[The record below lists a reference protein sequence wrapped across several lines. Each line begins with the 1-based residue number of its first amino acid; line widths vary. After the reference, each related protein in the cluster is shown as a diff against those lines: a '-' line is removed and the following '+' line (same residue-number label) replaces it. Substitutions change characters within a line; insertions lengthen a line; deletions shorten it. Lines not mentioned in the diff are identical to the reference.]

1 MTDVYDNEISVENLA
16 GMRTKEINKLFKETN
31 VTKEDASK
39 LRNQRRRLK
48 IKEYSKIHHQRVKD
62 MLETLEKEKDTLEAE
77 YMNLQA
83 EVTYLKGLKWYY
95 EHK

>member
-1 MTDVYDNEISVENLA
+1 MTDVYDEISVEDLA

-39 LRNQRRRLK
+39 LRYQRRRLK
-48 IKEYSKIHHQRVKD
+48 IKEYSKVHHQRVKD
-62 MLETLEKEKDTLEAE
+62 MLETLEKEKDNLEAE

>member
-1 MTDVYDNEISVENLA
+1 MSDIYDNEISVEDLA
-16 GMRTKEINKLFKETN
+16 GMRTKEINKLFKDSN
-31 VTKEDASK
+31 VSKEDASK
-39 LRNQRRRLK
+39 LRYQRRRLK

-62 MLETLEKEKDTLEAE
+62 MLETLEKEKNNLEAE
-77 YMNLQA
+77 YISLQA

>member
-1 MTDVYDNEISVENLA
+1 MTDVSDEISVEGLA

-39 LRNQRRRLK
+39 LRHQRRRLK

-62 MLETLEKEKDTLEAE
+62 MLETLEKQKDTLETE

-95 EHK
+95 

>member
-1 MTDVYDNEISVENLA
+1 MTDVYDNEISVEDLA

-39 LRNQRRRLK
+39 LRYQRRRLK

>member
-1 MTDVYDNEISVENLA
+1 MTSIYDNEISVKDLA

-39 LRNQRRRLK
+39 LRYQRRRLK

-77 YMNLQA
+77 YMSLQA

>member
-1 MTDVYDNEISVENLA
+1 MSDIYDNEISVEDLA
-16 GMRTKEINKLFKETN
+16 GMRTKEINKLFKESN
-31 VTKEDASK
+31 VSKEDASK
-39 LRNQRRRLK
+39 LRYQRRRLK

-62 MLETLEKEKDTLEAE
+62 ILETLEKEKNNLEAE
-77 YMNLQA
+77 YISLQA

>member
-1 MTDVYDNEISVENLA
+1 MTDVSDNEISVKDLA

-39 LRNQRRRLK
+39 LRYQRRRLK

>member
-1 MTDVYDNEISVENLA
+1 MSDIYDNEISVEELA
-16 GMRTKEINKLFKETN
+16 GMRTKEINKLFKESN
-31 VTKEDASK
+31 VSKEDASK
-39 LRNQRRRLK
+39 LRYQRRRLK

-62 MLETLEKEKDTLEAE
+62 MLETLEKEKNNLEAE
-77 YMNLQA
+77 YISLQA